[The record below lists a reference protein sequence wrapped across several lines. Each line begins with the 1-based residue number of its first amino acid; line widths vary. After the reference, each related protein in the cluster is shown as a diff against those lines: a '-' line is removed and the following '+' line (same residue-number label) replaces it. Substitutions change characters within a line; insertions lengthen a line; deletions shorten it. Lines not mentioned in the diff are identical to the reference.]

1 MLSATRSAYLW
12 KSLERIIPDIRERAV
27 ISRVGTP
34 LTHQRFLRKYR
45 GTYGPAIQPSE
56 GVFPPPTTPVPGLTT
71 CGDATFPGVGVP
83 AVAGSGLIAANTALG
98 LQALPKHLRLLDRL
112 DARPKRA

>member
-1 MLSATRSAYLW
+1 LW
-12 KSLERIIPDIRERAV
+12 ESLERIIPDIRERAV

-56 GVFPPPTTPVPGLTT
+56 GVFPPPTTPVPGLTM
-71 CGDATFPGVGVP
+71 CGDATFPGIGVP
-83 AVAGSGLIAANTALG
+83 AVAGSGLIAANTVLG